1 MTRFFSAMFF
11 LFVLC
16 SMLPAC
22 KLSDAEI
29 EEMLGLND
37 PGEPADLT
45 VDQLLMHMDAA
56 TDPEVKF
63 KNAKSYILR
72 QVIVEETQ
80 KDVDENPFSQRTKT
94 SVDQYETEIKFRK
107 PDFER
112 QISYR
117 NGEPFTS
124 LLFKEGRAWT
134 IDPKKSKATEITGHQ
149 LRLFHVFNSF
159 SHPNNNLED
168 VFSSIEISTVYLNA
182 ARHYRVV
189 CRADDVEI
197 APYVMYVNANTYI
210 TSKMETIL
218 YTDDGQ
224 EFLYV
229 AYPGN
234 FEKRN
239 GVLMPTITKTIIGE
253 DRHEVVLLKEFE
265 LNVTFSED
273 VFQVPE
279 AKIAIGRKKKQT
291 EEE

>member
-1 MTRFFSAMFF
+1 
-11 LFVLC
+11 
-16 SMLPAC
+16 MLPAC
-22 KLSDAEI
+22 QLSDAEI

-45 VDQLLMHMDAA
+45 VDQLIMHMDAA
-56 TDPEVKF
+56 TDPEGKF

-72 QVIVEETQ
+72 QVIVEESQ

-94 SVDQYETEIKFRK
+94 TVDQYETEIKFRK

-159 SHPNNNLED
+159 SHPNKNLED
-168 VFSSIEISTVYLNA
+168 VFSSIDISTVYLNA
-182 ARHYRVV
+182 VRHYRVV
-189 CRADDVEI
+189 CRAADVEI

-234 FEKRN
+234 FEKRS
-239 GVLMPTITKTIIGE
+239 GVLMPTITKTVIGE

-265 LNVTFSED
+265 LNVTFSDD
-273 VFQVPE
+273 VFEVPE
-279 AKIAIGRKKKQT
+279 GKIAIGRKKKQ
-291 EEE
+291 E

>member
-1 MTRFFSAMFF
+1 MTRFFSAMLF

-16 SMLPAC
+16 AMLPSC

-45 VDQLLMHMDAA
+45 VDQLILHMEAA
-56 TDPEVKF
+56 TDPEGKF

-72 QVIVEETQ
+72 QVIVEESQ

-94 SVDQYETEIKFRK
+94 TVDQYETEIKFRK

-159 SHPNNNLED
+159 SHPNKNLED
-168 VFSSIEISTVYLNA
+168 VFSSIDISTVYLNA
-182 ARHYRVV
+182 VRHYRVV
-189 CRADDVEI
+189 CRAADVEI

-234 FEKRN
+234 FEKRS

-265 LNVTFSED
+265 LNVTFSDD
-273 VFQVPE
+273 VFEVPE
-279 AKIAIGRKKKQT
+279 GKIAIGRKKKQ
-291 EEE
+291 E

>member
-16 SMLPAC
+16 TMLPSC
-22 KLSDAEI
+22 QLSDAEI

-45 VDQLLMHMDAA
+45 VDQLILHMEAA
-56 TDPEVKF
+56 TDPEGKF

-94 SVDQYETEIKFRK
+94 TVDQYETEIKFRK

-159 SHPNNNLED
+159 SHPNKNLED

-189 CRADDVEI
+189 CRAADVEI

-229 AYPGN
+229 AYPSN
-234 FEKRN
+234 FEKRS

-265 LNVTFSED
+265 LNVTFSDD
-273 VFQVPE
+273 VFEVPE
-279 AKIAIGRKKKQT
+279 GKIPIGRKKKQ
-291 EEE
+291 E

>member
-1 MTRFFSAMFF
+1 MTRFLTSVLL
-11 LFVLC
+11 LFAC
-16 SMLPAC
+16 CAMLPAC

-45 VDQLLMHMDAA
+45 VEQLIKHMEAA
-56 TDPEVKF
+56 TDPEGNF

-80 KDVDENPFSQRTKT
+80 KDVDDNPFTQRTRAA
-94 SVDQYETEIKFRK
+94 VDQYETEIKFRK

-117 NGEPFTS
+117 NGEPFAG
-124 LLFKEGRAWT
+124 LLYRGGRAWT

-168 VFSSIEISTVYLNA
+168 VFSTIDISTVYLNG

-197 APYVMYVNANTYI
+197 APYVMYVNANTFV
-210 TSKMETIL
+210 TTKMETIL
-218 YTDDGQ
+218 YTDGGE

-229 AYPGN
+229 ARPDR
-234 FEKRN
+234 FEKRS
-239 GVLMPTITKTIIGE
+239 GVLMPTITKTTIGE
-253 DRHEVVLLKEFE
+253 DRNEVILLREFE
-265 LNVTFSED
+265 LNVTFSDD
-273 VFQVPE
+273 VFEVPE
-279 AKIAIGRKKKQT
+279 DKIKIGRKK

>member
-16 SMLPAC
+16 TMLPSC
-22 KLSDAEI
+22 QLSDAEI

-45 VDQLLMHMDAA
+45 VDQLILHMEAA
-56 TDPEVKF
+56 TDPEGKF

-94 SVDQYETEIKFRK
+94 TVDQYETEIKFRK

-159 SHPNNNLED
+159 SHPNKNLED

-189 CRADDVEI
+189 CRAADVEI
-197 APYVMYVNANTYI
+197 APYVMYVNASTYI

-234 FEKRN
+234 FEKRS

-265 LNVTFSED
+265 LNVTFSDD
-273 VFQVPE
+273 VFEVPE
-279 AKIAIGRKKKQT
+279 GKIAIGRKKKQ
-291 EEE
+291 E

>member
-16 SMLPAC
+16 AMLPAC
-22 KLSDAEI
+22 QLSDAEI

-45 VDQLLMHMDAA
+45 VDQLILHMDAA
-56 TDPEVKF
+56 TDPDGKF

-72 QVIVEETQ
+72 QVIVEESQ

-94 SVDQYETEIKFRK
+94 TVDQYETEIKFRK

-159 SHPNNNLED
+159 SHPNKNLED
-168 VFSSIEISTVYLNA
+168 VFSSIDISTVYLNA
-182 ARHYRVV
+182 VRHYRVV
-189 CRADDVEI
+189 CRAADVEI

-234 FEKRN
+234 FEKRS

-265 LNVTFSED
+265 LNVTFSDD
-273 VFQVPE
+273 VFEVPE
-279 AKIAIGRKKKQT
+279 GKIAIGRKKKQ
-291 EEE
+291 E

>member
-45 VDQLLMHMDAA
+45 VDQLIMHMDAA
-56 TDPEVKF
+56 TDPEGKF

-107 PDFER
+107 PDFQR

-117 NGEPFTS
+117 NGEAFTS

-159 SHPNNNLED
+159 SHPNKNLED
-168 VFSSIEISTVYLNA
+168 VFSSIDISTVYLNA
-182 ARHYRVV
+182 VRHYRVV
-189 CRADDVEI
+189 CRAADVEI

-234 FEKRN
+234 FEKRS

-265 LNVTFSED
+265 LNVTFSDD
-273 VFQVPE
+273 VFEVPE
-279 AKIAIGRKKKQT
+279 GKIAIGRKKKQ
-291 EEE
+291 E

>member
-16 SMLPAC
+16 TMLPSC
-22 KLSDAEI
+22 QLSDAEI

-45 VDQLLMHMDAA
+45 VDQLILHMEAA
-56 TDPEVKF
+56 TDPEGKF

-72 QVIVEETQ
+72 QVIVEESQ

-94 SVDQYETEIKFRK
+94 TVDQYETEIKFRK

-159 SHPNNNLED
+159 SHPNKNLED
-168 VFSSIEISTVYLNA
+168 VFSTIEISTVYLNA

-189 CRADDVEI
+189 CRAADVEI

-234 FEKRN
+234 FEKRS

-265 LNVTFSED
+265 LNVTFSDD
-273 VFQVPE
+273 VFEVPE
-279 AKIAIGRKKKQT
+279 GKIAIGRKKKQ
-291 EEE
+291 E

>member
-1 MTRFFSAMFF
+1 MTRLFSAMFF

-16 SMLPAC
+16 AMLPAC

-45 VDQLLMHMDAA
+45 VDQLIKHMDAA
-56 TDPEVKF
+56 TDPEGKF

-72 QVIVEETQ
+72 QVIVEESQ

-94 SVDQYETEIKFRK
+94 TVDQYETEIKFRK

-124 LLFKEGRAWT
+124 LLFRGGRAWT
-134 IDPKKSKATEITGHQ
+134 IDPKKNKATEITGHQ

-168 VFSSIEISTVYLNA
+168 VFSTIDISTVYLNG

-197 APYVMYVNANTYI
+197 APYVMYVNANTFI
-210 TSKMETIL
+210 TTKMETIL
-218 YTDDGQ
+218 YTDGGED
-224 EFLYV
+224 FLYV
-229 AYPGN
+229 AQP
-234 FEKRN
+234 
-239 GVLMPTITKTIIGE
+239 
-253 DRHEVVLLKEFE
+253 DRVDHAVFRVESPES
-265 LNVTFSED
+265 VTERRGYGD
-273 VFQVPE
+273 RRREEQD
-279 AKIAIGRKKKQT
+279 AGRDQKSL
-291 EEE
+291 

>member
-1 MTRFFSAMFF
+1 MTRFLSSV
-11 LFVLC
+11 LFVFVFC

-22 KLSDAEI
+22 RLSEAEI

-37 PGEPADLT
+37 PGEPANLS
-45 VDQLLMHMDAA
+45 VEQLIMHMEAA
-56 TDPEVKF
+56 TDPEGNF

-72 QVIVEETQ
+72 QVIVEESQ
-80 KDVDENPFSQRTKT
+80 KDVDDSPFTQRKKT

-112 QISYR
+112 QVSYR
-117 NGEPFTS
+117 NGEPFAS

-134 IDPKKSKATEITGHQ
+134 IDPKKDKATEITGHQ

-168 VFSSIEISTVYLNA
+168 VFSNIDISTVYLRG

-189 CRADDVEI
+189 CRTDDVEI
-197 APYVMYVNANTYI
+197 APYVMYVHADTFV
-210 TSKMETIL
+210 TTKMETIL

-224 EFLYV
+224 EYLYV
-229 AYPGN
+229 AIPDR

-239 GVLMPTITKTIIGE
+239 GVLIPTITKTTIGE
-253 DRHEVVLLKEFE
+253 DRHEVILLREFE

-273 VFQVPE
+273 VFKVPE
-279 AKIAIGRKKKQT
+279 GKIKIGRLR
-291 EEE
+291 E